1 MPNAT
6 AAQRQAPAG
15 RPKVQGEIVREAC
28 INRTLQD
35 SVNEWFLTNKPLNI
49 LVNF

>member
-1 MPNAT
+1 M

-15 RPKVQGEIVREAC
+15 RPKVHAEIVREAC

-35 SVNEWFLTNKPLNI
+35 SVNEWFPIHKPLNI